1 MCVSNLEINEI
12 CELKPWDLPD
22 SVKKS
27 VLRDDDADAA
37 HAAGARNERRS
48 PQHLLGTGP

>member
-1 MCVSNLEINEI
+1 VSNLEINEI

-27 VLRDDDADAA
+27 VRDDDADAA
-37 HAAGARNERRS
+37 HAAGGAK
-48 PQHLLGTGP
+48 